1 MITKSVLDRAKGFL
15 CWDMFPKLTIQLIR
29 QRNSVAYF
37 YPPSNMFGSIIVFY
51 NADIKDFQEPL
62 FLLFHEAGHYMQ
74 YLEYQKKGK
83 LREFQALIEI
93 FQGPSRVN
101 FEMMAWNNSKK
112 IFGEFVHRE
121 KLNEE

>member
-15 CWDMFPKLTIQLIR
+15 CWDMFPKLTIQLIG

-62 FLLFHEAGHYMQ
+62 FPKKSKTKPLPRKIKKRNIVLANLFQYVVINMELL
-74 YLEYQKKGK
+74 
-83 LREFQALIEI
+83 
-93 FQGPSRVN
+93 
-101 FEMMAWNNSKK
+101 
-112 IFGEFVHRE
+112 
-121 KLNEE
+121 